1 MDSQPRTVRP
11 LKASLGGTNLE
22 LTGDYNQRLVYQAIR
37 AEGPVTRG
45 ALTELTGLA
54 KPTIAGIVRRMLDSD
69 LVVETGRLYGGR
81 GQPAVHLEINPE
93 GCFAIGLEAREESSE
108 LVLIDAAGKIVQR
121 GAISPSRD
129 ASFAGAFTDFV
140 AEARAVANDRVIGL
154 GLVRREAASASAGGD
169 LDRDLLLLAGA
180 APAIP
185 IYVDSA
191 LSAATAGETLFGMGG
206 RFKSYYYVLLDI
218 NPVGGLVV
226 NQTLFKGAHPDRMRR
241 LFPDIEPAWCHEAV
255 TEARDTRPGQTPPDC
270 SKAWLAAASDDLLPL
285 LVSLNCMLNPGGV
298 LLGGPFPTQW
308 LARLAARCDDLLDE
322 RAPHIPS
329 HAGIQPARLGSDATL
344 IGAASL
350 PMRARLFP
358 IEEALLKAPDRAE

>member
-45 ALTELTGLA
+45 ALTEMTGLA

-140 AEARAVANDRVIGL
+140 GEARAVANDRVIGL

-169 LDRDLLLLAGA
+169 LDRDLLLLAEA

-241 LFPDIEPAWCHEAV
+241 LFPDIAPAWCHEAV
-255 TEARDTRPGQTPPDC
+255 TAARDTRPGQTPPDC